1 MPERFIDGI
10 DRQFETQM
18 KKMMDNM
25 IAELV
30 ENLSNLDDEELT
42 AKIKRAASARIA
54 GGIRNLKDV
63 SRKELSSV
71 VAHLS
76 KKELAEFSY
85 SLVELTSRKRRY
97 SSQQETV
104 GGPIDVAILTR
115 NEGFVWVRRKHYFD
129 VDLNP
134 GYLRRNQQ

>member
-1 MPERFIDGI
+1 
-10 DRQFETQM
+10 
-18 KKMMDNM
+18 MDNM

-42 AKIKRAASARIA
+42 AKIKRAASAGIA